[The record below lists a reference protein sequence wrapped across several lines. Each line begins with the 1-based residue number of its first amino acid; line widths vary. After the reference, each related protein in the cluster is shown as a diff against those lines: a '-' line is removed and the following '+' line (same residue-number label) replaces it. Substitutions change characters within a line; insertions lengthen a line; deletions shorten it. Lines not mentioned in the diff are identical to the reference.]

1 MCFLVSNQKYDNF
14 YKQQLCFEQ
23 YLRNEIIINKYKVLQ
38 GIILGCILLDYKD
51 EGNGAGRLKVNCK
64 CLLLGYSKFSMIWV
78 KILGYVRILK
88 QYTNNSYNYLN
99 KENCSCRHVK
109 KPEGTQG
116 MTNFNCREF
125 SMYKK
130 PLVGRLSFKIIFIL
144 MVLSDDK
151 FHKDQQRPLRL
162 Y

>member
-1 MCFLVSNQKYDNF
+1 MCFLVSNLKYDNF
-14 YKQQLCFEQ
+14 YKQQLCFAQ

-51 EGNGAGRLKVNCK
+51 ERNGAGRLKVDCK
-64 CLLLGYSKFSMIWV
+64 CLLFRYSKFSMIWV

-88 QYTNNSYNYLN
+88 QCTNNSYNYLN

-109 KPEGTQG
+109 KPAGTQG
-116 MTNFNCREF
+116 MTNFNRRQF

-130 PLVGRLSFKIIFIL
+130 PLVGRLSLKIIFNL
-144 MVLSDDK
+144 MVFSDDK
-151 FHKDQQRPLRL
+151 FQKVKQRQWRL